1 MKKINSKKELIEEL
15 WRIRREEN
23 FTPWSKV
30 KKDLNLN

>member
-1 MKKINSKKELIEEL
+1 MKKINSKLPSIEKL
-15 WRIRREEN
+15 WKIRWEEN